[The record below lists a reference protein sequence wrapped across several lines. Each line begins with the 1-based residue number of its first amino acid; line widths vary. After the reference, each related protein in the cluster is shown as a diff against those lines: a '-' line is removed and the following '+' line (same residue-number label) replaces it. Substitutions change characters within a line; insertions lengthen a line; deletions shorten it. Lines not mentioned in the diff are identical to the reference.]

1 MSNFNGALV
10 SPAPACSNG
19 IREYVGGRGSWGK
32 ISLASAGSLRVLL
45 EQGAQEP
52 GSVDMIALYRD
63 GESSPLLCSIGPFN
77 PAVGAT
83 TELDAQ
89 VPAGRYA
96 LQFMTA
102 VKPYENPAMSLEE
115 RWRVTTDFT
124 ADLDQDGDGY
134 TRPGDCNDANAAIH
148 PGALD
153 IPDNGIDENCDG
165 RDAERDSDGDGVP
178 DSRDRCPARA
188 SKGVDADGNGC
199 RDPEQLQLTAQVRLT
214 LSRGRLHVASLFV
227 RTIPGA
233 RVVLNCDEKVCAG
246 ESRKM
251 GGERAQFNGSFLRRI
266 PQRHLRSRLP
276 RPRRVTSGW

>member
-1 MSNFNGALV
+1 
-10 SPAPACSNG
+10 
-19 IREYVGGRGSWGK
+19 
-32 ISLASAGSLRVLL
+32 
-45 EQGAQEP
+45 
-52 GSVDMIALYRD
+52 
-63 GESSPLLCSIGPFN
+63 
-77 PAVGAT
+77 
-83 TELDAQ
+83 
-89 VPAGRYA
+89 
-96 LQFMTA
+96 MTA

-266 PQRHLRSRLP
+266 PNGTEISLAATKAGYVGVVKKYRLSVSGVRLLRQWCTSP
-276 RPRRVTSGW
+276 GKSGARVACA